1 MEAVAHQRGK
11 PGAEAADASP
21 AFASK
26 TPSVVRW
33 IGMRPVPQSVQNPVE
48 HAVARSPK
56 RVARVPKRLAE
67 ELMELDVPPATP
79 RGAGD
84 AHARSAFV
92 HWTPTAARTRGM
104 TSA

>member
-33 IGMRPVPQSVQNPVE
+33 IGMRPVPQSVQNPAERV
-48 HAVARSPK
+48 VGRSPR
-56 RVARVPKRLAE
+56 RVARVPKRLAA
-67 ELMELDVPPATP
+67 ELMEQDVPPVTP
-79 RGAGD
+79 RGAVD